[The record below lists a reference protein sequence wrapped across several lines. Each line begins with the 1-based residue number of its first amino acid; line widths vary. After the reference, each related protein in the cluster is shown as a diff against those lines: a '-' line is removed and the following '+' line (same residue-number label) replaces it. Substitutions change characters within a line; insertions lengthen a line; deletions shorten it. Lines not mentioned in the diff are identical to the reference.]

1 MRNIFIIVL
10 FAFILLS
17 GTIPAIAQHSSSEIK
32 YTNKDSSVTAKNP
45 FKKFIGEW
53 GLKNDE
59 WFQNWGGKD
68 EQIKI
73 INHHTLTTDLNTANS
88 LLSII
93 DGVPPYG
100 HIFWSYNPAKKE
112 VDHLSSFGTMRAGV
126 GKGTVNENGDVFL
139 KIVFADEAPGSYR
152 QYSYTWISP
161 DEYKLWSVQYDE
173 NNKPTG
179 LFYGGVFV
187 RISKDK

>member
-1 MRNIFIIVL
+1 MRKILIIVFLGFAGVFISIRTNAQDSL
-10 FAFILLS
+10 FQLN
-17 GTIPAIAQHSSSEIK
+17 
-32 YTNKDSSVTAKNP
+32 YRNKDTSATTKNP

-53 GLKNDE
+53 ALKNDD
-59 WFQNWGGKD
+59 WFQNWGGKN

-73 INHHTLTTDLNTANS
+73 MNHHTVSTDLNTSNS
-88 LLSII
+88 LISII

-126 GKGTVNENGDVFL
+126 GKGTVNENGDVLL
-139 KIVFADEAPGSYR
+139 KISFADEAPGSYR
-152 QYSYTWISP
+152 RYSYKWLS
-161 DEYKLWSVQYDE
+161 DNEYELRSIQYDA
-173 NNKPTG
+173 NNNPTG

-187 RISKDK
+187 RIIKNK